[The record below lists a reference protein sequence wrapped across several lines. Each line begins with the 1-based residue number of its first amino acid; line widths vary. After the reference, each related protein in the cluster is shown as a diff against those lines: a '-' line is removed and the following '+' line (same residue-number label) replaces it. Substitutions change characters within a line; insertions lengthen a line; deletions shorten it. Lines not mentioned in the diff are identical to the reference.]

1 VFLPETEPVT
11 AAAVKKLP
19 YVGSELDDDENERLD
34 GIVAAVNSFLRD
46 LPVSDRVRVDTT
58 QEDANLLSWP
68 PRIVE
73 GGLMLAGRLWRRKD
87 TPGGVS
93 VLGDQG
99 AVYVRRN
106 DPDVALLLELGE
118 HGIPAAG

>member
-1 VFLPETEPVT
+1 MFLPETEPVT
-11 AAAVKKLP
+11 IADVKALP
-19 YVGSELDDDENERLD
+19 YVGSDLDADESERLA

-58 QEDANLLSWP
+58 QDAANLLEWP
-68 PRIVE
+68 ARIVE

-87 TPGGVS
+87 TPGGVA
-93 VLGDQG
+93 VMGDNG
-99 AVYVRRN
+99 PVYVRRN

-118 HGIPAAG
+118 HGKPVAG